1 MTATTSV
8 STVQGERGL
17 VGQTVVVI
25 GGSAGIG
32 FETARR
38 ARADGAEVI
47 LTGRNPERLEH
58 AVHELGSKA
67 RGDEV
72 DPHRRELERQVGDER
87 RRRRCERRRD
97 RQAGGRAP
105 GSVPLMNSSV
115 PPGRT
120 LPTASRA
127 TRSVSHRCSS
137 TSRCPRAK
145 SNSARGA

>member
-72 DPHRRELERQVGDER
+72 DPHRRECSSAMSAVGPADVAALAVHNMTNTALTGATYNIDAASSSSR
-87 RRRRCERRRD
+87 RRRPDLQE
-97 RQAGGRAP
+97 G
-105 GSVPLMNSSV
+105 
-115 PPGRT
+115 
-120 LPTASRA
+120 LPACAQTSLPAARSPT
-127 TRSVSHRCSS
+127 TR
-137 TSRCPRAK
+137 
-145 SNSARGA
+145 